1 MNNNLFTIKEEYEN
15 HSPKKLLKCLFLVE
29 GMSTMQ
35 SNVSCSEMMNVNVQ
49 RNEDI
54 DTPFKLHYPTS

>member
-1 MNNNLFTIKEEYEN
+1 MKIIHQKNYLNVF
-15 HSPKKLLKCLFLVE
+15 E

-49 RNEDI
+49 RNEEI